1 MVVSEL
7 TAEKIYQVVRKH
19 VSERQMGSILK
30 DLMEVP
36 GDVSFRETVVKLMN
50 IDALHRTNKRSVVG
64 KD

>member
-7 TAEKIYQVVRKH
+7 TAVMIYRVVRKH
-19 VSERQMGSILK
+19 VSERQMTYILK

-36 GDVSFRETVVKLMN
+36 GNVSFRETVVKLMD
-50 IDALHRTNKRSVVG
+50 IDALHRTNKRDVVG

>member
-7 TAEKIYQVVRKH
+7 TAMMIYQVVRKH
-19 VSERQMGSILK
+19 VSERQMNYILK

-36 GDVSFRETVVKLMN
+36 GNVSFRETVVKLMN
-50 IDALHRTNKRSVVG
+50 IDALYRTNKRDVVG

>member
-19 VSERQMGSILK
+19 VSERQMSYILK

-36 GDVSFRETVVKLMN
+36 GNVSFRETVVKLMN
-50 IDALHRTNKRSVVG
+50 IDALHRTNKRSVVE